1 MLINQIPSIFIENF
15 YQLEHF
21 SKNSNI
27 PQNPKIIF
35 TSEAIWFDTK
45 ISYHVGKLVD
55 KKTKLIIGQHGGA
68 FGISKLHWPEKFE
81 IGISDKFLSWGWND
95 KKEKKLR
102 SFLF

>member
-15 YQLEHF
+15 NQLEHF

-55 KKTKLIIGQHGGA
+55 KKSKLIIGQHGGA
-68 FGISKLHWPEKFE
+68 FGLS
-81 IGISDKFLSWGWND
+81 FLSKINSDGIFRVSVSRN
-95 KKEKKLR
+95 EVELVG
-102 SFLF
+102 